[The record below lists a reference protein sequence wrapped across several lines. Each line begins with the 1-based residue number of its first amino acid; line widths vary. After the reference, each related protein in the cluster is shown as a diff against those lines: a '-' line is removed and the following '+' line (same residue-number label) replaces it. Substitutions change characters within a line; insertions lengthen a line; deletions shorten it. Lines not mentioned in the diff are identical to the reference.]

1 MLTTANFE
9 TVRVLGV
16 PLTCCTFDDI
26 LLWMDKSIEEVSPR
40 YISITNTESLYHAT
54 RVPDHYEYI
63 NNSDISCCDGIGV
76 VLAGKILG
84 QSIPRLHGPDLMLRC
99 CEFGLKRK
107 WRHFF
112 YGGKQGVPERLSRRL
127 TQKFPG
133 LITAGTYSPP
143 FRSLTYD
150 EDEEIIVQ
158 ISAESP
164 HIVWVGLG
172 LLKQEKWIA
181 EHLKKINAPWM
192 IGVGAAFDFHAETVK
207 RAPIIFQSVGLEWL
221 YRLAFEPRMFRRNI
235 LSFLLVLKVV
245 KEALTNVTHLTN

>member
-1 MLTTANFE
+1 MLTTANFA

-26 LLWMDKSIEEVSPR
+26 LLRMDQSIEDVTPH

-54 RVPDHYEYI
+54 RIPDHYEYI

-76 VLAGKILG
+76 VLAGKMLG
-84 QSIPRLHGPDLMLRC
+84 HSIPRLHGPDLMLRC

-127 TQKFPG
+127 TQKFPD

-143 FRSLTYD
+143 FRSLTCD
-150 EDEEIIVQ
+150 EDKEIITR
-158 ISAESP
+158 ITAAFP

-181 EHLKKINAPWM
+181 EHFEKINAPWM
-192 IGVGAAFDFHAETVK
+192 IGVGAAFDFYAETVK
-207 RAPIIFQSVGLEWL
+207 RAPKVLQSMGLEWL

-235 LSFLLVLKVV
+235 LSFLLLLKVV
-245 KEALTNVTHLTN
+245 KEALTNVNHLTN